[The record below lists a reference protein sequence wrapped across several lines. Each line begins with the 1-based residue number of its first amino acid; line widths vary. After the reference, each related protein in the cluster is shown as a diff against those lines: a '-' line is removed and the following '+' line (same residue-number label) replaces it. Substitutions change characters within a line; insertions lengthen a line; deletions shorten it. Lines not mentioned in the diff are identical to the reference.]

1 MIHDECVPLLQITSN
16 LGYIL
21 SLGLK
26 SQIKNTV
33 NDADMFFNF
42 VDIDFQIYLKQYLQV
57 SSLTCESSY
66 LYSNL
71 SCKESESWINGTDFE
86 VYIYVKIFIEEIV
99 NRTFIENKLVS
110 LSNQMFNYSYESS
123 VYDFSIYTDANTFH
137 LPEFIHKIEFTDWC
151 FIRDTNHMIHLQR
164 YVHSHVSELLTCK
177 QIELI
182 ENEFIIDFKSLKL
195 TITSNNMEIENDQYI
210 LKGFR
215 RARICVEKFE
225 MILQSTGDGT
235 NENNNIWGIAIMIC
249 TIISLVCLVLTFIT
263 YCLFPSL
270 RSLPGKNNMCLVFS
284 MFFAHSLFQFGVSE
298 TGSEIGCKI
307 IGILTHYFWLA
318 TFGCLSI
325 CSFHMFRVFRSKT
338 LLNISKSKN
347 NKLLLKYVLYSFG
360 APLIIVSTN
369 ATVTVITK
377 NSFGYGGSICFMN
390 ELIAVIV
397 TFLSPITLV
406 CVINIFFFVVT
417 SLKIA
422 STPKIENESQQSTSN
437 RVHFVV
443 YVKLFT
449 ITGITWIF
457 QIIDS
462 FLPMSALSTIV
473 SILNALQGV
482 FIFVSY
488 ICNKR
493 VLRLYKDSRRLRH
506 GYKLTK
512 TSRSKTITTSLN
524 SSSL

>member
-26 SQIKNTV
+26 SQIENTV
-33 NDADMFFNF
+33 NDADMFLKF
-42 VDIDFQIYLKQYLQV
+42 VELGFQVYLKQYLKV
-57 SSLTCESSY
+57 SSLIYESSY

-71 SCKESESWINGTDFE
+71 RCKQSESWVNGTDFE

-110 LSNQMFNYSYESS
+110 LSNQTFNYSYESS
-123 VYDFSIYTDANTFH
+123 VYDFSIYTDAKTFH
-137 LPEFIHKIEFTDWC
+137 LPEFIHKLEFTDWC
-151 FIRDTNHMIHLQR
+151 FIKDTRDIMSAR
-164 YVHSHVSELLTCK
+164 KYVHSHVSGLLTCK
-177 QIELI
+177 QIELM

-225 MILQSTGDGT
+225 MILQSTGDRT
-235 NENNNIWGIAIMIC
+235 NTNDNIWGIVIMTC
-249 TIISLVCLVLTFIT
+249 TIISLVCLALTFIT
-263 YCLFPSL
+263 YSLFPSL

-284 MFFAHSLFQFGVSE
+284 MFCAHSLFQFGVSE
-298 TGSEIGCKI
+298 TRSEIGCKI

-338 LLNISKSKN
+338 LLNISRSKN

-377 NSFGYGGSICFMN
+377 NSFGYGGRICFMN

-443 YVKLFT
+443 YVKLCT

-473 SILNALQGV
+473 SMLNALQGV

-488 ICNKR
+488 ICNER
-493 VLRLYKDSRRLRH
+493 VLRLYKDSRHLRH
-506 GYKLTK
+506 GYKTTK
-512 TSRSKTITTSLN
+512 TSRSKTMTTSLN
-524 SSSL
+524 SSSM